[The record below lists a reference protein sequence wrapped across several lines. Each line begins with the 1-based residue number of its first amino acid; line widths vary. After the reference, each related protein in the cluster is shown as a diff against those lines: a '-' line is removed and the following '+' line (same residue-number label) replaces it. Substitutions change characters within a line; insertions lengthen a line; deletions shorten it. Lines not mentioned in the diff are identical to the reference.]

1 MYFFILYV
9 VMCATD
15 MHSLIKGNLLACF
28 ADSGRVMGLGLGAPL
43 SKDRIGTGDPSIGY
57 AYAEIVVNRTDNV
70 TGLYYTGEK

>member
-1 MYFFILYV
+1 
-9 VMCATD
+9 
-15 MHSLIKGNLLACF
+15 
-28 ADSGRVMGLGLGAPL
+28 MGLGLGAPL